1 MVVFFGAV
9 ASVLGGYF
17 DLRRN
22 AALRDQIGK
31 TNAYLGSYVRGL
43 SALPLCMLIWWAGSR
58 LFDFGGV
65 DLNWENG
72 LWLLLGAALQ
82 FLAQYAVISLA
93 NLEGFGPMVVRTSIS
108 ISLASFLGAV
118 LIGDGGR
125 TTIMIASLATLLALF
140 GADGGMLFGEV
151 RTSVMDILKRLMLRA
166 TPGLALAGA
175 GTSFRI
181 ATQSL
186 VEVEGLASAAMGA
199 LTVSVLSM
207 LIQVLF
213 TSAAILAIS
222 RSPGALL
229 APVRPL
235 EGFIR
240 VGLHSTASVTLIF
253 TAYALIPVS
262 VVRLV
267 ATFTSLAASGRE
279 DRRRE
284 LDALPAVRRFELYA
298 VLSIVILSGLLPIFD
313 VGRS

>member
-1 MVVFFGAV
+1 MFVFFGAA

-17 DLRRN
+17 DLKRN

-31 TNAYLGSYVRGL
+31 SNPYLGSYVRGL
-43 SALPLCMLIWWAGSR
+43 SALPLCMVIWWAGSR
-58 LFDFGGV
+58 VFDFSGV

-82 FLAQYAVISLA
+82 FLAQYAVIRLA

-108 ISLASFLGAV
+108 ISLAALLGAV

-125 TTIMIASLATLLALF
+125 ITIMVSSLATLLALF
-140 GADGGMLFGEV
+140 GADGGMIFGEARFSFLEIV
-151 RTSVMDILKRLMLRA
+151 KRLFLRA

-213 TSAAILAIS
+213 TSTAILAIS

-235 EGFIR
+235 DGFIR

-284 LDALPAVRRFELYA
+284 LSGLPPVRRFELYSI
-298 VLSIVILSGLLPIFD
+298 LLIVILSGLLPILD
-313 VGRS
+313 VG